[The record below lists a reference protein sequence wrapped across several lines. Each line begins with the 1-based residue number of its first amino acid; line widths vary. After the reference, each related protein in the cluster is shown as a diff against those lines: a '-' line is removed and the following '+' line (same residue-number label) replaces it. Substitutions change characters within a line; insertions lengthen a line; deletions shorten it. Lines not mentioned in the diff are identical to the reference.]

1 MPFPKNVRSVWRA
14 PTLIHTDECLDSVD
28 ANEALHVSI
37 VQPGP
42 DNSKLVT
49 RHQFHPKFTYPI
61 VGEAEQIFGYKG
73 LDVEIQFA
81 AHNLRPHVSISYDK
95 KFSTVGTTSAL
106 DLNSKLREFLPP
118 TTFEHEFESEV
129 LNEPGAAGWTPPG
142 TCVKKYTRSGEN
154 YEVWAGSLLDMSM
167 RTLVDNI
174 QVLIVFFIEGGQF
187 INLEDVDWTLD
198 RWRVYLTYHK
208 ASKQPTTNASP
219 YSFVGYSTTYRFYKF
234 QEPAKD
240 HVRSSSPF
248 SETITPKS
256 LSSRLRISQFL
267 ITPPYQSSG
276 HGSALYQAIYDEVM
290 ADPTIVELTVED
302 PSEEFDKLRD
312 MNDYVTL
319 REQFEAADIKID
331 TAPFAKMERGRLKK
345 IPTTKLLPLH
355 ELEVIRVRNK
365 IAGRQFARMVEMF
378 LLAQI
383 PLPSRASGGAS
394 LTSLKVR
401 GARNPNPDD
410 RAYYWWRLLLKQ
422 RIVKKNKDVLM
433 QISLE
438 ERLPQ
443 IEDSARGQ
451 EDEYEGLILMYAL
464 RKDKEVDRHGNGTST
479 VRKRKVIDD
488 DDDEDEEELNGEGSV
503 SKKPK
508 L

>member
-1 MPFPKNVRSVWRA
+1 MVSVN
-14 PTLIHTDECLDSVD
+14 
-28 ANEALHVSI
+28 ANEAIHVSI

-42 DNSKLVT
+42 TNNLIT
-49 RHQFHPKFTYPI
+49 RHNFHPQFTYPI
-61 VGEAEQIFGYKG
+61 VGTAEQIFGYKG

-81 AHNLRPHVSISYDK
+81 THNLRPCVNISYDK

-118 TTFEHEFESEV
+118 IAFEQGFESQL
-129 LNEPGAAGWTPPG
+129 LNEVGAAGWTPPG
-142 TCVKKYTRSGEN
+142 KCVKKYTRGSES
-154 YEVWAGSLLDMSM
+154 YEVWAGSLLEMPM

-174 QVLIVFFIEGGQF
+174 QILIVFFIEGGQF

-208 ASKQPTTNASP
+208 ASKPSAANASP
-219 YSFVGYSTTYRFYKF
+219 YSFVGYATTYRFYKF
-234 QEPAKD
+234 QKPAKG
-240 HVRSSSPF
+240 HIPSSFLP

-290 ADPTIVELTVED
+290 ADSTIVELTVED

-312 MNDYVTL
+312 MNDYETL
-319 REQFEAADIKID
+319 RPQFEEANIRID
-331 TAPFAKMERGRLKK
+331 TSPFTSMERGRLKR
-345 IPTTKLLPLH
+345 IPTTKLLPLD
-355 ELEVIRVRNK
+355 ELQVIRAKNK
-365 IAGRQFARMVEMF
+365 IAGRQFARMQEMF

-383 PLPSRASGGAS
+383 PYPRRAAGGGS

-410 RAYYWWRLLLKQ
+410 RAYFWWRLLLKQ

-433 QISLE
+433 QISLD

-464 RKDKEVDRHGNGTST
+464 RKDKETSRHGNGTSSSS
-479 VRKRKVIDD
+479 VRKRNIVE
-488 DDDEDEEELNGEGSV
+488 DDEDDEEEERRLHSGSLP
-503 SKKPK
+503 SKRAKF
-508 L
+508 